1 MGMRPRVVEHGLQC
15 VERARA
21 DVAEH
26 HPERRNAG
34 DAESSDRLRLGAG
47 GLDRHFV
54 LHSTIGRGVAGMSL
68 VRGPKR
74 IGDAFGLRF
83 GNIRRWIAGETY
95 PPSTLTNFAC
105 RARPHR

>member
-1 MGMRPRVVEHGLQC
+1 MRPRVVEHGLEC

-26 HPERRNAG
+26 HAKRR

-47 GLDRHFV
+47 SFDRHLI
-54 LHSTIGRGVAGMSL
+54 LHSTVERGVAGMSL
-68 VRGPKR
+68 VRGQQKQ
-74 IGDAFGLRF
+74 IGGACRLRF

-105 RARPHR
+105 RARPNR